1 MSNAESYPRLLDY
14 LSHIVDAIE
23 RIQQYVQE
31 MDESAFLADHRT
43 QDAVIRNFEVIGE
56 ACNNVAKQYP
66 AYVEAH
72 PEIPWRFAYDMRNVL
87 AHGYF
92 EIDLPIVWQTINRD
106 LHPLLKL
113 VRGLSAAEQ

>member
-1 MSNAESYPRLLDY
+1 MSNAKSYPRLLDY

-56 ACNNVAKQYP
+56 ACNNVAP
-66 AYVEAH
+66 SLR
-72 PEIPWRFAYDMRNVL
+72 IPRQTGHRFQAN
-87 AHGYF
+87 
-92 EIDLPIVWQTINRD
+92 
-106 LHPLLKL
+106 
-113 VRGLSAAEQ
+113 SAADASD